1 MGVRVGYGRL
11 RTLYCT
17 CGYRSVCTST
27 NVVLRRFEVTCS
39 LWNDGRI
46 SDRPSQSHLPLHSF
60 AHQQTRFTTMM
71 KFVVFAILGSL
82 VSSYAPAKSFATRR
96 STKLRE
102 SFGFDFAED
111 TYKNQPD
118 VLGGEATYKQWVNK
132 IDDNSFLNRKVRNND
147 CIGAFLYF

>member
-1 MGVRVGYGRL
+1 L
-11 RTLYCT
+11 L
-17 CGYRSVCTST
+17 
-27 NVVLRRFEVTCS
+27 S
-39 LWNDGRI
+39 LWNDGHI
-46 SDRPSQSHLPLHSF
+46 SDRPSHSPLHSF
-60 AHQQTRFTTMM
+60 THQQICANKLHVGRLTTMM

-111 TYKNQPD
+111 SYKNQPD
-118 VLGGEATYKQWVNK
+118 VLAGEANYKQWVNK

-147 CIGAFLYF
+147 YLGSFLYF